1 MLTIFNLKWLATVR
15 IRAMVN
21 VMFSFKRNILVAASQ
36 IVMFM
41 RLSLENTTT

>member
-1 MLTIFNLKWLATVR
+1 MLTIFTLKWLATVR

-21 VMFSFKRNILVAASQ
+21 VIFRFKRKRAATQ
-36 IVMFM
+36 IIMLK